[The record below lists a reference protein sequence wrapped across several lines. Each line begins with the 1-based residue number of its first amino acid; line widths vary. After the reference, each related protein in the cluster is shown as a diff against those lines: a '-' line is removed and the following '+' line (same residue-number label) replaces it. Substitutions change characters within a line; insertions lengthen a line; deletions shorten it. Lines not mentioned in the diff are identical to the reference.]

1 MQQPRF
7 RRQSVRRALSFLKER
22 LWSNALVLSTQL
34 VPALGWHQLPGAPED
49 EDPTSLVPVMS
60 EGRLEEPSGRPV
72 YSSSHSGARVRRR
85 PSRPGN
91 HCAPDVRTEFVMTL
105 VGSLVNVLCASG
117 LKVMRVGNTE
127 QLPEDLT
134 AATRFATASAIFG
147 EFGMSGESS
156 DVSAEG
162 AAWA

>member
-1 MQQPRF
+1 M
-7 RRQSVRRALSFLKER
+7 
-22 LWSNALVLSTQL
+22 
-34 VPALGWHQLPGAPED
+34 
-49 EDPTSLVPVMS
+49 
-60 EGRLEEPSGRPV
+60 
-72 YSSSHSGARVRRR
+72 
-85 PSRPGN
+85 
-91 HCAPDVRTEFVMTL
+91 VRTEFVMTL

-117 LKVMRVGNTE
+117 LKVMRVGNTA